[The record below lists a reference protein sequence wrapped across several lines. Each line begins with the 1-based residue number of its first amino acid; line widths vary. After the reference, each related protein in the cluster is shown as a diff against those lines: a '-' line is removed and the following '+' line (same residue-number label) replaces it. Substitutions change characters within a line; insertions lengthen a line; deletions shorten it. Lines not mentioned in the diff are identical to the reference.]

1 MSERNADESD
11 ASLQVASEAVDKG
24 ARMITHLFKYALSR

>member
-1 MSERNADESD
+1 MLNGISD

-24 ARMITHLFKYALSR
+24 ARMITHLFK